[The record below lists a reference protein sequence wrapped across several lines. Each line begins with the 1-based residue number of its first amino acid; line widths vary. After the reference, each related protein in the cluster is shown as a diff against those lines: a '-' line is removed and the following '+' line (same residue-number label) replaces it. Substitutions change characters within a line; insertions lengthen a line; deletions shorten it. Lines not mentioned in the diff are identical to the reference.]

1 MDFNY
6 SNEQIALQ
14 ETLQRFIS
22 RDYGFQRRR
31 ELACSELGFSAE
43 AWAQYAE
50 LGLLS
55 LPFPESFGGLG
66 GNSVDTMLVME
77 QIGRGLLLEPFL
89 STIVMCGGL
98 IRDAGSDPL
107 KANLLPRIGMGQL
120 KLALA
125 CYEAAGRYDLSR
137 VECTAVRHGLG
148 WRLSGRKIVV
158 LDAAS
163 ADYFLVSARSGGEGG
178 HGEGGR
184 GEGGR
189 GEGGRGEGG
198 RGEGGSAGRRDISL
212 FLVERGTA
220 GLSLYSYPTQS
231 GGRAADLRLDDVF
244 LGADAVLGADA
255 LIGAPGDGLGIVER
269 AVDRGVAALCAEA
282 VGIIEALNE
291 ATLNYLK
298 TRKQFGVPIGRFQA
312 LQHRMAD
319 MFIAAEQSRSMAV
332 NAAVYADS
340 PDAAARRR
348 AVSGA
353 KAYIGRAARLVG
365 QEAVQMHGA
374 VGVVD
379 DVIVSHYFKRLTM
392 IDMSLGDVDHH
403 LARFSDMLV

>member
-14 ETLQRFIS
+14 ETLRRFIS
-22 RDYGFQRRR
+22 RDYGFERRR
-31 ELACSELGFSAE
+31 ELARSDLGFSAE

-66 GNSVDTMLVME
+66 GNAVDIMLVME

-89 STIVMCGGL
+89 SSVVMCGGL
-98 IRDAGSDPL
+98 IRDAGSDSL
-107 KANLLPRIGMGQL
+107 KANLLPRIGRGEL

-137 VECTAVRHGLG
+137 LACTAVRNGGG
-148 WRLSGRKIVV
+148 WRLTGRKIVV
-158 LDAAS
+158 LDAPS
-163 ADYFLVSARSGGEGG
+163 ADYFLVSARGGDAGG
-178 HGEGGR
+178 
-184 GEGGR
+184 
-189 GEGGRGEGG
+189 
-198 RGEGGSAGRRDISL
+198 AGSL
-212 FLVERGTA
+212 FLIERGTA
-220 GLSLYSYPTQS
+220 GVSLRSYPTQS
-231 GGRAADLRLDDVF
+231 GHRAADLRLDDV
-244 LGADAVLGADA
+244 VVGADA
-255 LIGAPGDGLGIVER
+255 LIGAPGSGLAMVER
-269 AVDRGVAALCAEA
+269 AVDKGVAALCAES
-282 VGIIEALNE
+282 VGIIAALNE
-291 ATLNYLK
+291 TTLNYLK
-298 TRKQFGVPIGRFQA
+298 TRKQFGVPIGKFQA

-340 PDAAARRR
+340 EDAAVRRR

-374 VGVVD
+374 MGVVD

-392 IDMSLGDVDHH
+392 IDMSFGDADHH
-403 LARFSDMLV
+403 LARFSDMLA

>member
-14 ETLQRFIS
+14 ETLRRFIS
-22 RDYGFQRRR
+22 RDYGFERRR
-31 ELACSELGFSAE
+31 ELARSDLGFSAE

-55 LPFPESFGGLG
+55 LSFPEEFGGLG
-66 GNSVDTMLVME
+66 GNAVDIMLVME

-89 STIVMCGGL
+89 SSVVMCGGL
-98 IRDAGSDPL
+98 IRDAGSDSL
-107 KANLLPRIGMGQL
+107 KANLLPRIGRGEL

-137 VECTAVRHGLG
+137 LACTAVRNGGG
-148 WRLSGRKIVV
+148 WRLTGRKIVV
-158 LDAAS
+158 LDAPS
-163 ADYFLVSARSGGEGG
+163 ADYFLVSARGGDAGG
-178 HGEGGR
+178 
-184 GEGGR
+184 
-189 GEGGRGEGG
+189 
-198 RGEGGSAGRRDISL
+198 AGSL
-212 FLVERGTA
+212 FLIERGTA
-220 GLSLYSYPTQS
+220 GVSLRSYPTQS
-231 GGRAADLRLDDVF
+231 GHRAADLRLDDV
-244 LGADAVLGADA
+244 VVGADA
-255 LIGAPGDGLGIVER
+255 LIGAPGSGLAMVER
-269 AVDRGVAALCAEA
+269 AVDKGVAALCAES
-282 VGIIEALNE
+282 VGIIAALNE
-291 ATLNYLK
+291 TTLIYLK
-298 TRKQFGVPIGRFQA
+298 TRKQFGVPIGKFQA

-340 PDAAARRR
+340 EDAAVRRR

-374 VGVVD
+374 MGVVD

-392 IDMSLGDVDHH
+392 IDMSFGDADHH
-403 LARFSDMLV
+403 LARFSDMLA